1 MLRDRGLV
9 NVLRA
14 QFANTGHLSP
24 SMLARAKIG
33 KGKMPQQVRG
43 SPMLSPFPL
52 PPLPTRLLAPL
63 VCVHARP
70 LLDLTTHS
78 RWCKQTSHRTCSSD
92 CPLASRDQVHA
103 LNDLVR
109 IQADEVSALE
119 AEARGARD
127 RLEDLEKLLSE
138 SDRQAVEQ
146 VCLLLGKHDRT
157 PGSRYYSPFA
167 ISLTRLSPCP
177 TGTNNRLSIR
187 NTRVVVSRARAEP
200 CGA

>member
-146 VCLLLGKHDRT
+146 VCLLLGKRDRT

-167 ISLTRLSPCP
+167 ISLTRLSTCP